1 MIYELKVYINN
12 KFLFRFRDSLTLLPG
27 NLASLGKTL
36 CPELGS
42 KGSIEHEN
50 LVVSDLQAHS
60 EELINYLR
68 QDILILGGV
77 MLKAQEINWSKYQID
92 VEDVMT
98 ITSLSLKIFRKLYF
112 DDNAFHINIPTRNQD
127 TFIRRGYY
135 GGHVDVYKPHGENL
149 YYYDVN
155 SLYPYIMKSYPMPSG
170 EPVWKNNLESVELD
184 SLFGFIEAYVVC
196 PKNISRPFLPY
207 KDKMGTL
214 IFPTGK
220 FIGVFYSEELKFARD
235 LGYKIFPLRGYMFE
249 KKSSPFE
256 GFISDLYESR
266 LEAKKRGDEPM
277 TFIYKILMNSLYGR
291 FDKLND
297 DYYIVN
303 YISNSQIVDDTEWK
317 APKHS
322 AVQLSA
328 AITAC
333 ARIHMYPHISRED
346 CYYTDTD
353 SIVLGSPLSDD
364 LVSSKEMGKF
374 KLEYHV
380 KKGIFLAPKSYML
393 EIEDDQHIIK
403 HKGPAKDLVTSEWFQ
418 KVLEDPS
425 LTEKI
430 ATSANFRIDWKE
442 LKIVK
447 KDILLKLGLP
457 LSNKR
462 ENIYDSNN
470 LWIDTR
476 PLDIID
482 LGTKD
487 ATTIFKYEL
496 LTKNGEIDDE
506 NKSLLSKYYE
516 EQGNQSTN
524 EGQKTTTVQPTLYN
538 NKPKKKK
545 DNDTTKIYRP
555 KPDE

>member
-1 MIYELKVYINN
+1 MVNN
-12 KFLFRFRDSLTLLPG
+12 VHVPYAAGCLLVKP
-27 NLASLGKTL
+27 
-36 CPELGS
+36 GS
-42 KGSIEHEN
+42 KGSIQHEN
-50 LVVSDLQAHS
+50 LVVSDLQVNS
-60 EELINYLR
+60 ENLINYLR

-170 EPVWKNNLESVELD
+170 DPVWKNNLESVELD
-184 SLFGFIEAYVVC
+184 SLFGFIEAYVVT
-196 PKNISRPFLPY
+196 RLF
-207 KDKMGTL
+207 
-214 IFPTGK
+214 
-220 FIGVFYSEELKFARD
+220 
-235 LGYKIFPLRGYMFE
+235 GYMFE

-266 LEAKKRGDEPM
+266 LEAKKRESIVTEICNQEKYDEM
-277 TFIYKILMNSLYGR
+277 MMKDNFQSA
-291 FDKLND
+291 DKLND

-374 KLEYHV
+374 KLENHV

-457 LSNKR
+457 QSNKR

-496 LTKNGEIDDE
+496 LTKNGEIDKNHLSNEKITKLLEEMDDE

-516 EQGNQSTN
+516 EEGNQSTN

-538 NKPKKKK
+538 NKPKKNKKSK

>member
-1 MIYELKVYINN
+1 
-12 KFLFRFRDSLTLLPG
+12 DSLTLLPG
-27 NLASLGKTL
+27 NLASLGNTL

-42 KGSIEHEN
+42 KGSIQHEN
-50 LVVSDLQAHS
+50 LVVSDLQVNS
-60 EELINYLR
+60 ENLINYLR

-170 EPVWKNNLESVELD
+170 DPVWKNNLESVELD
-184 SLFGFIEAYVVC
+184 SLFGFIEAYVVT
-196 PKNISRPFLPY
+196 RLF
-207 KDKMGTL
+207 
-214 IFPTGK
+214 
-220 FIGVFYSEELKFARD
+220 
-235 LGYKIFPLRGYMFE
+235 GYMFE

-266 LEAKKRGDEPM
+266 LEAKKKSDEPM

-291 FDKLND
+291 FGMNPESIVTEICNQEKYDEMMMKDNFQSADKLND

-346 CYYTDTD
+346 CYYR
-353 SIVLGSPLSDD
+353 
-364 LVSSKEMGKF
+364 
-374 KLEYHV
+374 Y
-380 KKGIFLAPKSYML
+380 
-393 EIEDDQHIIK
+393 
-403 HKGPAKDLVTSEWFQ
+403 
-418 KVLEDPS
+418 
-425 LTEKI
+425 
-430 ATSANFRIDWKE
+430 
-442 LKIVK
+442 
-447 KDILLKLGLP
+447 
-457 LSNKR
+457 
-462 ENIYDSNN
+462 
-470 LWIDTR
+470 
-476 PLDIID
+476 
-482 LGTKD
+482 
-487 ATTIFKYEL
+487 
-496 LTKNGEIDDE
+496 
-506 NKSLLSKYYE
+506 
-516 EQGNQSTN
+516 
-524 EGQKTTTVQPTLYN
+524 
-538 NKPKKKK
+538 
-545 DNDTTKIYRP
+545 
-555 KPDE
+555 

>member
-1 MIYELKVYINN
+1 MLRGGETRCSAVWSAHLFWVQRAIGSNPVTLMWGRSQPQTGSIAASDN
-12 KFLFRFRDSLTLLPG
+12 KIIHIEFENENLRCGLAFDIQCWLTAAPPETLTDKIRFNLAVPSSWAFSARPHLHDFEPGRDSLTLLPG
-27 NLASLGKTL
+27 NLASLGNTL

-42 KGSIEHEN
+42 KGSIQHEN
-50 LVVSDLQAHS
+50 LVVSDLQVNS
-60 EELINYLR
+60 ENLINYLR

-92 VEDVMT
+92 VGCDDNYLAILEN
-98 ITSLSLKIFRKLYF
+98 LSLQDYSVICLRRNPVLSKGSSQTSMKADLKLRK
-112 DDNAFHINIPTRNQD
+112 R
-127 TFIRRGYY
+127 
-135 GGHVDVYKPHGENL
+135 
-149 YYYDVN
+149 
-155 SLYPYIMKSYPMPSG
+155 
-170 EPVWKNNLESVELD
+170 
-184 SLFGFIEAYVVC
+184 
-196 PKNISRPFLPY
+196 
-207 KDKMGTL
+207 
-214 IFPTGK
+214 
-220 FIGVFYSEELKFARD
+220 
-235 LGYKIFPLRGYMFE
+235 
-249 KKSSPFE
+249 
-256 GFISDLYESR
+256 
-266 LEAKKRGDEPM
+266 
-277 TFIYKILMNSLYGR
+277 
-291 FDKLND
+291 
-297 DYYIVN
+297 
-303 YISNSQIVDDTEWK
+303 
-317 APKHS
+317 
-322 AVQLSA
+322 
-328 AITAC
+328 
-333 ARIHMYPHISRED
+333 
-346 CYYTDTD
+346 
-353 SIVLGSPLSDD
+353 GSPLSDD

-374 KLEYHV
+374 KLENHV

-457 LSNKR
+457 QSNKR

-496 LTKNGEIDDE
+496 LTKNGEIDKNHLSNEKITKLLEEMDDE

-516 EQGNQSTN
+516 EEGNQSTN

-538 NKPKKKK
+538 NKPKKNKKSK

>member
-1 MIYELKVYINN
+1 MLRGGETRCSAVWSAHLFWVQRAIGSNPVTLMWGRSQPQTGSIAASDN
-12 KFLFRFRDSLTLLPG
+12 KIIHIEFENENLRCGLAFDIQCWLTAAPPETLTDKIRFNLAVPSSWAFSARPHLHDFEPGRDSLTLLPG
-27 NLASLGKTL
+27 NLASLGNTL

-42 KGSIEHEN
+42 KGSIQHEN
-50 LVVSDLQAHS
+50 LVVSDLQVNS
-60 EELINYLR
+60 ENLINYLR

-170 EPVWKNNLESVELD
+170 DPVWKNNLESVELD
-184 SLFGFIEAYVVC
+184 SLFGFIEAYV
-196 PKNISRPFLPY
+196 IW
-207 KDKMGTL
+207 
-214 IFPTGK
+214 
-220 FIGVFYSEELKFARD
+220 
-235 LGYKIFPLRGYMFE
+235 
-249 KKSSPFE
+249 
-256 GFISDLYESR
+256 YESR
-266 LEAKKRGDEPM
+266 KYCNRDLQSRKYDEM
-277 TFIYKILMNSLYGR
+277 MMKDNFQSA
-291 FDKLND
+291 DKLND
-297 DYYIVN
+297 DYIVN

-374 KLEYHV
+374 KLENHV

-447 KDILLKLGLP
+447 KDIIK
-457 LSNKR
+457 
-462 ENIYDSNN
+462 
-470 LWIDTR
+470 TR
-476 PLDIID
+476 
-482 LGTKD
+482 
-487 ATTIFKYEL
+487 
-496 LTKNGEIDDE
+496 
-506 NKSLLSKYYE
+506 
-516 EQGNQSTN
+516 
-524 EGQKTTTVQPTLYN
+524 TTT
-538 NKPKKKK
+538 
-545 DNDTTKIYRP
+545 
-555 KPDE
+555 E

>member
-98 ITSLSLKIFRKLYF
+98 ITSLSLKIFRK
-112 DDNAFHINIPTRNQD
+112 
-127 TFIRRGYY
+127 
-135 GGHVDVYKPHGENL
+135 
-149 YYYDVN
+149 
-155 SLYPYIMKSYPMPSG
+155 
-170 EPVWKNNLESVELD
+170 
-184 SLFGFIEAYVVC
+184 
-196 PKNISRPFLPY
+196 
-207 KDKMGTL
+207 
-214 IFPTGK
+214 

-291 FDKLND
+291 FGMNPESIVTEICNQEKYDEMMMKDNFQSADKLND

-457 LSNKR
+457 LSNKER
-462 ENIYDSNN
+462 ISMIQIIY
-470 LWIDTR
+470 
-476 PLDIID
+476 
-482 LGTKD
+482 G
-487 ATTIFKYEL
+487 
-496 LTKNGEIDDE
+496 
-506 NKSLLSKYYE
+506 
-516 EQGNQSTN
+516 
-524 EGQKTTTVQPTLYN
+524 
-538 NKPKKKK
+538 
-545 DNDTTKIYRP
+545 
-555 KPDE
+555 

>member
-1 MIYELKVYINN
+1 MKVYINN
-12 KFLFRFRDSLTLLPG
+12 KFLLRFRDSLTLLPG
-27 NLASLGKTL
+27 NLASLGDTL

-42 KGSIEHEN
+42 KGSIQHEN
-50 LVVSDLQAHS
+50 LVVSDLQVNS
-60 EELINYLR
+60 ENLINYLR
-68 QDILILGGV
+68 QDILLLGGV

-98 ITSLSLKIFRKLYF
+98 ISALSLKIFRKLYF

-135 GGHVDVYKPHGENL
+135 GGHVDVYKPNGENL

-155 SLYPYIMKSYPMPSG
+155 SLYPFIMKSYPMPSG

-196 PKNISRPFLPY
+196 PKTISRPFLPY

-235 LGYKIFPLRGYMFE
+235 LGYKIIPLRGYMFE

-266 LEAKKRGDEPM
+266 LEAKKRGDVPM

-291 FDKLND
+291 FGMNPESIVTEICNQEKYEEILLMDNFQSADKLND

-333 ARIHMYPHISRED
+333 ARIHMYPYISRSD

-364 LVSSKEMGKF
+364 LVSSKEMDETVAVEKVESTF
-374 KLEYHV
+374 PRP
-380 KKGIFLAPKSYML
+380 FRMDSQPW
-393 EIEDDQHIIK
+393 
-403 HKGPAKDLVTSEWFQ
+403 PTS
-418 KVLEDPS
+418 
-425 LTEKI
+425 
-430 ATSANFRIDWKE
+430 
-442 LKIVK
+442 
-447 KDILLKLGLP
+447 
-457 LSNKR
+457 
-462 ENIYDSNN
+462 
-470 LWIDTR
+470 
-476 PLDIID
+476 
-482 LGTKD
+482 GTNY
-487 ATTIFKYEL
+487 A
-496 LTKNGEIDDE
+496 
-506 NKSLLSKYYE
+506 SS
-516 EQGNQSTN
+516 S
-524 EGQKTTTVQPTLYN
+524 
-538 NKPKKKK
+538 
-545 DNDTTKIYRP
+545 
-555 KPDE
+555 